1 MSVRAAVTVLLIA
14 IQSLAAQERPLPKE
28 EQFLTA
34 ARENLT
40 RASRVQDRYAYKERR
55 TELHTNPFGRLGTGE
70 VRVHEVTPVPSEPGV
85 VAVDR
90 RLLERDGKPVSGA
103 EAERVERR
111 RRRGRSPIEEAAAV
125 MQFSVDRRER
135 IDGRDVIVVK
145 FSPKP
150 GAKPETREGKIATV
164 LTGTIWIDEA
174 SAEVLRAEATANDS
188 VSYGLGVIARLHKGA
203 TLSLTRAQVDGNVWM
218 PTSVR
223 FNGEGRAIVFRKL
236 IVNHVIE
243 WFDYKLALPAS

>member
-1 MSVRAAVTVLLIA
+1 MARLCLVVLLVSA
-14 IQSLAAQERPLPKE
+14 TVAVGQERPLPDA
-28 EQFLTA
+28 EQFLAA

-70 VRVHEVTPVPSEPGV
+70 VRVHAVTPVTSDPGV
-85 VAVDR
+85 VAVER
-90 RLLERDGKPVSGA
+90 RLLERDGKPVTGA

-111 RRRGRSPIEEAAAV
+111 RRRGRSPIEEAASVLA
-125 MQFSVDRRER
+125 FSLDRRER
-135 IDGRDVIVVK
+135 TDGRDVIVVK

-150 GAKPETREGKIATV
+150 GARPATREGKIATV

-174 SAEVLRAEATANDS
+174 SAEVMRAEATANDS
-188 VSYGLGVIARLHKGA
+188 VSFGLGVIARLHRGA
-203 TLSLTRAQVDGNVWM
+203 TLSLTRAPVDGDVWM

-223 FNGEGRAIVFRKL
+223 FNGEGRALLVRKL
-236 IVNHVIE
+236 TVNHVIE
-243 WFDYKLALPAS
+243 WFDYRLVVPAS